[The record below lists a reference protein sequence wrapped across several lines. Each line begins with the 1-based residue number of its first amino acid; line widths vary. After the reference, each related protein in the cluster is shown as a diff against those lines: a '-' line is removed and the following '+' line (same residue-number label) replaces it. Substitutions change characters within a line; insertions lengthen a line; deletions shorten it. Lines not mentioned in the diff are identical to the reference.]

1 VVDLRLGGEY
11 QNFFWSI
18 AVQNLFNV
26 QYFEY
31 AVASTFTLGRYSAY
45 PLPGRVVMLKGGMKF

>member
-1 VVDLRLGGEY
+1 
-11 QNFFWSI
+11 
-18 AVQNLFNV
+18 VQNLFNV

-31 AVASTFTLGRYSAY
+31 AVASTFTLGAYSAY